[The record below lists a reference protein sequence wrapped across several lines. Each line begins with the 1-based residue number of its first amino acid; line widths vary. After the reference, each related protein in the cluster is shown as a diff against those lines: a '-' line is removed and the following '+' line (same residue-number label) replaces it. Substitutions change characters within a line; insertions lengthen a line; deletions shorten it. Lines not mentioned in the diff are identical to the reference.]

1 MNCDFLKSCSDFNY
15 GFNENEKDFLVFKV
29 AVSTEKFSQRLY
41 IDKKSKTWQLYI
53 HDIDVTKHSLL
64 ANVSSCLSKDSLK
77 ELLELLSRSKIC
89 PGNTGYDE
97 ICRARGGNN
106 PAVFLSH
113 DGKTVSAYEEV
124 SFDHNKTVRHSNC
137 SLLMEGTNTH
147 MRCEKCSQFRG
158 HLNVMS
164 RRQEKKEETILTSS
178 SKTRHDY
185 LSSDQRSEKLT
196 LLIGQKKQLK
206 RKLAELENSFSD
218 LLKNQGVEVSEKLSA
233 SLQQIISD
241 SENTFNTLSDES
253 PQKLLWSQQMKYIKR
268 CDKRQMR
275 WHPTIIKW
283 CIAIH
288 TKSSKAYD
296 LLRTSGF
303 INLPHES
310 TLRDYSH
317 FTKAKSGWNVD
328 IVNRIKE
335 DINFKTLEEYQKN
348 VILMFDEIRI
358 KDGLVYSTETG
369 ELVGFIDLGDIN
381 NEIEKLVNICKEGD
395 PAEEQQQLA
404 THIIAFMVRG
414 LFLNLHYVFG
424 HFPCTG
430 FNSHQ
435 LYWSVWPAVGILECA
450 GFHVRAFVCDG
461 ATPNRKFYRIHATRQ
476 NGLTFYAENRYRPGS
491 KIYFICD
498 PPHLMKTTRNNWENS
513 NWHNKTRN
521 LEVIHG
527 LVEMKN

>member
-1 MNCDFLKSCSDFNY
+1 MCRLCGSNKAVPSKGNPVSKFNFQKDADRALCINFQNDSDIHPPFICDCCRLKLSKWRKKTNLKSKATINITLYDFKEHTDNCSVCKEFTNQSHNEEVNCDFLKSCSDFNY

-206 RKLAELENSFSD
+206 RN
-218 LLKNQGVEVSEKLSA
+218 
-233 SLQQIISD
+233 
-241 SENTFNTLSDES
+241 
-253 PQKLLWSQQMKYIKR
+253 
-268 CDKRQMR
+268 
-275 WHPTIIKW
+275 
-283 CIAIH
+283 
-288 TKSSKAYD
+288 
-296 LLRTSGF
+296 
-303 INLPHES
+303 
-310 TLRDYSH
+310 
-317 FTKAKSGWNVD
+317 
-328 IVNRIKE
+328 
-335 DINFKTLEEYQKN
+335 
-348 VILMFDEIRI
+348 
-358 KDGLVYSTETG
+358 
-369 ELVGFIDLGDIN
+369 
-381 NEIEKLVNICKEGD
+381 
-395 PAEEQQQLA
+395 
-404 THIIAFMVRG
+404 
-414 LFLNLHYVFG
+414 
-424 HFPCTG
+424 
-430 FNSHQ
+430 
-435 LYWSVWPAVGILECA
+435 
-450 GFHVRAFVCDG
+450 
-461 ATPNRKFYRIHATRQ
+461 
-476 NGLTFYAENRYRPGS
+476 
-491 KIYFICD
+491 
-498 PPHLMKTTRNNWENS
+498 
-513 NWHNKTRN
+513 
-521 LEVIHG
+521 
-527 LVEMKN
+527 